1 METVK
6 SVLGSDFILI
16 NVVVRKTTPMTEI
29 DKIETKINLKTQT
42 RDSYYD
48 TIPES
53 VKIVK
58 AGCISKNLHN

>member
-1 METVK
+1 MFWGVT
-6 SVLGSDFILI
+6 FILI

-58 AGCISKNLHN
+58 AGCIS